1 MAIRNSGRDSGLDGH
16 VVPTLKKIEG
26 RGGLLG
32 WKPSRVLESIDVT
45 GKEGEV
51 GHTHQFCTV
60 QGLHTLY

>member
-1 MAIRNSGRDSGLDGH
+1 MAIRNSGRERGRDGT
-16 VVPTLKKIEG
+16 VVPPLTTLA
-26 RGGLLG
+26 RRRRLLG

-60 QGLHTLY
+60 QRLHTLY